1 MDRTTLLKG
10 HEAME
15 KITVQDIVIA
25 TGGELISGNKET
37 VINSVSIDSRE
48 IFENTL
54 FVALKGEKSDG
65 HDYILKAFEK
75 GAVAAISEKKITSS
89 NAVVLV
95 ENSSKALGD
104 IAKFYK
110 RKFNIKTVAVT
121 GSVGKTTTKDM
132 LSAVMNMQYNTLKTE
147 GNFNNEL
154 GLPLTILRLKKTH
167 EAAVLEMG
175 MSEFGEIDYL
185 ANIAK
190 PDVAIITNIGMSHI
204 ENLGSQEGIYKAKT
218 EICNYFNKD
227 SLLIVNAD
235 DRYLKKALEFKG
247 FSVVGYG
254 IENDCQYKARDIEN
268 LGLYGT
274 KFSVDIYEREY
285 RIHIKTPGVHNV
297 YNALA
302 AIACGVHYN
311 IGPNKIIEGI
321 ENFSLTK
328 MRMSVEKAGT
338 LTLIN
343 DCYNSSPDSVNAA
356 LRVLSTQN
364 TRKVAIL
371 GDILEMGEFAKDAH
385 YKIGEV
391 VSENKVDVLLTA
403 GENAKFIA
411 QGAKIEEIYS
421 FDTTDELVLN
431 VSKFIKDNDTILIK
445 ASRGMHFEKVV
456 DKITEE
462 NK

>member
-1 MDRTTLLKG
+1 MKGQNIMD
-10 HEAME
+10 
-15 KITVQDIVIA
+15 KITVNDIITA
-25 TGGELISGNKET
+25 TGGKLICGSKDAYAQN
-37 VINSVSIDSRE
+37 VSIDSRE
-48 IFENTL
+48 VTNNTL
-54 FVALKGEKSDG
+54 FVALKGENSDG
-65 HDYILKAFEK
+65 HNYIEKAFEN
-75 GAVAAISEKKITSS
+75 GASLVISEKDIMG
-89 NAVVLV
+89 NGAVVKV
-95 ENSSKALGD
+95 DNSSKALGQ

-110 RKFNIKTVAVT
+110 KKLNLKTIAVT

-185 ANIAK
+185 ADIAR
-190 PDVAIITNIGMSHI
+190 PDVSIITNIGMSHI
-204 ENLGSQEGIYKAKT
+204 ENLGSQEGIFKAKT
-218 EICNYFNKD
+218 EICNYFNKE

-235 DRYLKKALEFKG
+235 DKYLQKALNFKG

-268 LGLYGT
+268 LGLEGT
-274 KFSVDIYEREY
+274 RFSVDIYEREY
-285 RIHIKTPGVHNV
+285 HIHVKTPGVHNV

-328 MRMSVEKAGT
+328 MRMSVEKAGNVT
-338 LTLIN
+338 IIN

-356 LRVLSTQN
+356 LKVLSTQD
-364 TRKVAIL
+364 TRKVAVL

-385 YKIGEV
+385 YKIGEWV
-391 VSENKVDVLLTA
+391 AENKIDVLLTA

-411 QGAKIEEIYS
+411 EGTKNSDIYS

-431 VSKFIKDNDTILIK
+431 ISKFIKENDTVLVK

-456 DKITEE
+456 EKITED

>member
-1 MDRTTLLKG
+1 
-10 HEAME
+10 ME
-15 KITVQDIVIA
+15 KITVQDIIIA

-75 GAVAAISEKKITSS
+75 GAVAAISEKKIASS
-89 NAVVLV
+89 NALVLV

-110 RKFNIKTVAVT
+110 KKFNIKTVAVT

-154 GLPLTILRLKKTH
+154 GLPLTVLKLNHNH
-167 EAAVLEMG
+167 EAAVFEMG

-311 IGPNKIIEGI
+311 IGPNKIIDGI
-321 ENFSLTK
+321 DNID
-328 MRMSVEKAGT
+328 MEK
-338 LTLIN
+338 
-343 DCYNSSPDSVNAA
+343 
-356 LRVLSTQN
+356 
-364 TRKVAIL
+364 
-371 GDILEMGEFAKDAH
+371 
-385 YKIGEV
+385 
-391 VSENKVDVLLTA
+391 
-403 GENAKFIA
+403 
-411 QGAKIEEIYS
+411 QGC
-421 FDTTDELVLN
+421 
-431 VSKFIKDNDTILIK
+431 
-445 ASRGMHFEKVV
+445 
-456 DKITEE
+456 
-462 NK
+462 

>member
-1 MDRTTLLKG
+1 MD
-10 HEAME
+10 
-15 KITVQDIVIA
+15 KITVNEIVAA
-25 TGGELISGNKET
+25 TGGELICGSKDALIEN
-37 VINSVSIDSRE
+37 VSIDSRE
-48 IFENTL
+48 VIDNTL
-54 FVALKGEKSDG
+54 FVALRGDNSDG
-65 HDYILKAFEK
+65 HNYIEKAFEN
-75 GAVAAISEKKITSS
+75 GASCVISEKKISG
-89 NAVVLV
+89 NGAVVLV
-95 ENSSKALGD
+95 ENSSKALGQ

-110 RKFNIKTVAVT
+110 KKMNLKTVAVT

-154 GLPLTILRLKKTH
+154 GLPLTVLRLKQSH

-185 ANIAK
+185 ADISR

-204 ENLGSQEGIYKAKT
+204 ENLGSQEGIFKAKT
-218 EICNYFNKD
+218 EICNYFNKE

-235 DRYLKKALEFKG
+235 DKFLQKAFDFKG
-247 FSVVGYG
+247 FDVVGYG
-254 IENDCQYKARDIEN
+254 IENECQYRARDIEN
-268 LGLYGT
+268 LGLEGT
-274 KFSVDIYEREY
+274 RFSVDIYEREY

-328 MRMSVEKAGT
+328 MRMSVEKAGSVT
-338 LTLIN
+338 IIN

-356 LRVLSTQN
+356 LKVLSTQN

-371 GDILEMGEFAKDAH
+371 GDILEMGEFARDAH
-385 YKIGEV
+385 YKIGEEV
-391 VSENKVDVLLTA
+391 YKNKIDVLLTA

-411 QGAKIEEIYS
+411 QGAMIDEVYS

-431 VSKFIKDNDTILIK
+431 ISKFIKENDTVLVK

-456 DKITEE
+456 NKITEE

>member
-1 MDRTTLLKG
+1 
-10 HEAME
+10 ME
-15 KITVQDIVIA
+15 KITVNDIIAA
-25 TGGELISGNKET
+25 TGGELISGNKNT
-37 VINSVSIDSRE
+37 VISSVSIDSRE
-48 IFENTL
+48 VLQDTL

-65 HDYILKAFEK
+65 HDYIEKAFEN
-75 GAVAAISEKKITSS
+75 GCSAVISEKRVDTEK
-89 NAVVLV
+89 AVVLV
-95 ENSSKALGD
+95 ENTSKALGD
-104 IAKFYK
+104 IARYYK
-110 RKFNIKTVAVT
+110 EKFNIKTVAVT

-154 GLPLTILRLKKTH
+154 GVPLTVFKLNKNH

-175 MSEFGEIDYL
+175 MSAFGEIDYL
-185 ANIAK
+185 AKIAK

-204 ENLGSQEGIYKAKT
+204 ENLGSQEGIFKAKT

-235 DRYLKKALEFKG
+235 DKFLQKALDFKG
-247 FSVVGYG
+247 FKVVGYG
-254 IENDCQYKARDIEN
+254 IENECDYRATDIEN
-268 LGLYGT
+268 LGLEGT
-274 KFSVDIYEREY
+274 KFTARIYEREY
-285 RIHIKTPGVHNV
+285 RIHVKTPGVHNV

-343 DCYNSSPDSVNAA
+343 DCYNSSPDSVKAA
-356 LRVLSTQN
+356 LKVLATQS

-371 GDILEMGEFAKDAH
+371 GDNLEMGDFAKDAH
-385 YKIGEV
+385 YDIGKAV
-391 VSENKVDVLLTA
+391 GENKIDVLLTA

-411 QGAKIEEIYS
+411 QGADVGEAHS

-431 VSKFIKDNDTILIK
+431 VSKFIKDGDTILIK
-445 ASRGMHFEKVV
+445 ASRGMHFEKIVE
-456 DKITEE
+456 KIGEE

>member
-1 MDRTTLLKG
+1 MKGQNIMD
-10 HEAME
+10 
-15 KITVQDIVIA
+15 KITVNEIIA
-25 TGGELISGNKET
+25 ATDGELICGSMDAYARN
-37 VINSVSIDSRE
+37 VSIDSRE
-48 IFENTL
+48 VTNDTL
-54 FVALKGEKSDG
+54 FVALKGENSDG
-65 HDYILKAFEK
+65 HNYIDKAFEN
-75 GAVAAISEKKITSS
+75 GASIVISEKNIIGSG
-89 NAVVLV
+89 AVVKV
-95 ENSSKALGD
+95 ENSSKALGE

-110 RKFNIKTVAVT
+110 KKLNLKTVAVT

-154 GLPLTILRLKKTH
+154 GLPLTILRLKNTH

-185 ANIAK
+185 ANIAR
-190 PDVAIITNIGMSHI
+190 PDVSIITNIGMSHI
-204 ENLGSQEGIYKAKT
+204 ENLGSQEGIFKAKT

-235 DRYLKKALEFKG
+235 DKYLKNALNFKG
-247 FSVVGYG
+247 FSVIGYG
-254 IENDCQYKARDIEN
+254 IETDCRYKARDIEN
-268 LGLYGT
+268 LGLDGT

-285 RIHIKTPGVHNV
+285 RIHVKTPGVHNV

-311 IGPNKIIEGI
+311 IGPNKIVEGI

-328 MRMSVEKAGT
+328 MRMSVEKTGRVT
-338 LTLIN
+338 IIN

-356 LRVLSTQN
+356 LKVLATQD
-364 TRKVAIL
+364 TRKVAVL

-385 YKIGEV
+385 YKIGENV
-391 VSENKVDVLLTA
+391 AKNNIDVLITA

-411 QGAKIEEIYS
+411 EGAKIDEVYS
-421 FDTTDELVLN
+421 FDTTDELVSN
-431 VSKFIKDNDTILIK
+431 ISKFIKENDTVLVK
-445 ASRGMHFEKVV
+445 ASRGMHFEKIVE
-456 DKITEE
+456 KITEE

>member
-1 MDRTTLLKG
+1 MN
-10 HEAME
+10 
-15 KITVQDIVIA
+15 KITVNEIITA
-25 TGGELISGNKET
+25 TGGELLCGSKDAFIEN
-37 VINSVSIDSRE
+37 VSIDSRE
-48 IFENTL
+48 VNGNTL
-54 FVALKGEKSDG
+54 FVALKGENSDG
-65 HDYILKAFEK
+65 HNYIEKAFEN
-75 GAVAAISEKKITSS
+75 GASLVISEKDIVG
-89 NAVVLV
+89 NGAVVKV
-95 ENSSKALGD
+95 KNSSKALGK

-110 RKFNIKTVAVT
+110 KKLNLKTIAVT

-154 GLPLTILRLKKTH
+154 GLPLTVLRLKKTH

-185 ANIAK
+185 ADIAR

-204 ENLGSQEGIYKAKT
+204 ENLGSQEGIFKAKT

-235 DRYLKKALEFKG
+235 DKYLKKALEFKG
-247 FSVVGYG
+247 FNVVGYG
-254 IENDCQYKARDIEN
+254 IENECQYKARDIEN
-268 LGLYGT
+268 LGLDGA

-285 RIHIKTPGVHNV
+285 RIHVKTPGVHNV

-328 MRMSVEKAGT
+328 MRMSVEKAGSVT
-338 LTLIN
+338 IIN

-356 LRVLSTQN
+356 LKVLATQS
-364 TRKVAIL
+364 TRKVAVL
-371 GDILEMGEFAKDAH
+371 GDCLEMGEYAEDSHF
-385 YKIGEV
+385 KIGEEV
-391 VSENKVDVLLTA
+391 TRNKIDVLLTA
-403 GENAKFIA
+403 GSNAKFIA
-411 QGAKIEEIYS
+411 EGAKIRETYT

-431 VSKFIKDNDTILIK
+431 ISKFIKENDTVLVK

-456 DKITEE
+456 DKITEG

>member
-1 MDRTTLLKG
+1 
-10 HEAME
+10 ME
-15 KITVQDIVIA
+15 KITINDIVLA
-25 TGGELISGNKET
+25 TGGELISGSKDTCVKN
-37 VINSVSIDSRE
+37 VSIDSRQV
-48 IFENTL
+48 FEDTL
-54 FVALKGEKSDG
+54 FVPLKGEKSDG
-65 HDYILKAFEK
+65 HDYILEAFEN
-75 GAVAAISEKKITSS
+75 GAVATISEKKINSS

-95 ENSSKALGD
+95 KDTSKALGD
-104 IAKFYK
+104 IAKYYK
-110 RKFNIKTVAVT
+110 KKFNIKTVAVT

-154 GLPLTILRLKKTH
+154 GLPLTVLKIKSTH

-175 MSEFGEIDYL
+175 MSAFGEISYL
-185 ANIAK
+185 ADIAR

-204 ENLGSQEGIYKAKT
+204 ENLGSQEGIFKAKT
-218 EICNYFNKD
+218 EICEYFNKD
-227 SLLIVNAD
+227 SLLIVNGD
-235 DRYLKKALEFKG
+235 DKYLKKAKDFKG
-247 FSVVGYG
+247 FGVVTYG
-254 IENDCQYKARDIEN
+254 IENECDYQARDIEN
-268 LGLYGT
+268 LGLEGT

-285 RIHIKTPGVHNV
+285 RIHVKTPGVHNV

-321 ENFSLTK
+321 ENFSLTA

-371 GDILEMGEFAKDAH
+371 GDILEMGDFAKDAH
-385 YKIGEV
+385 YKIGEEV
-391 VSENKVDVLLTA
+391 AKNKVDVLLTA
-403 GENAKFIA
+403 GKNAKFIA
-411 QGAKIEEIYS
+411 EAASENGVPEGMS
-421 FDTTDELVLN
+421 FNTTEELVLN

-456 DKITEE
+456 EKITEE